1 MREYAVSRETTKQLR
16 IKIQAQQHNYNIDTV
31 KQKEVEAKL
40 KKERATY
47 EKKELERIREQ
58 MSKEE
63 LRANDI
69 SQMKGGSSWLT
80 TLPLQINASFL
91 MLSHCDTAGKSKD
104 YQFTVHAILIR
115 INLMLI
121 MP

>member
-1 MREYAVSRETTKQLR
+1 MPETTKQLR

-31 KQKEVEAKL
+31 KQKEIEAKL

-47 EKKELERIREQ
+47 EKKELEKIRKQ

-80 TLPLQINASFL
+80 TLPLQ
-91 MLSHCDTAGKSKD
+91 DE
-104 YQFTVHAILIR
+104 
-115 INLMLI
+115 
-121 MP
+121 